1 MKRIKNKTNDY
12 AFDIMMMKLLY
23 KSRCWIILGLIG
35 LLAACN
41 VRADMDMER
50 TVMEIE
56 GKFQRG
62 EDISQDTAIFQAR
75 RYYNLSDDAEMKTLS
90 ALYSGCVY
98 WEQNNFD
105 SAMAALNEAVVL
117 AKSSDDEGLI
127 AKVQQTIAELHS
139 DLNRSEEM
147 MEGYLRRR
155 KLLVFL
161 AIAIVAAMAVV
172 VWLLYRTSQKR
183 KELEAMSTSL
193 EELQL
198 QCEALRETRKD
209 NLVEKTNMIYKV
221 FRLGEGRNVDEA
233 TFKKMKS
240 CVCGQDTNTAYD
252 AIFEAYRQVHP
263 EVVQR
268 IQTQFPSLT
277 EGEFKVCILSL
288 LPFSVKE
295 VADIMGVSS
304 AMIGKYRTNLRKKL
318 GIPEARGSIEEFV
331 QSMD

>member
-1 MKRIKNKTNDY
+1 MEKTN
-12 AFDIMMMKLLY
+12 LLY
-23 KSRCWIILGLIG
+23 RSRCWIAIALIG
-35 LLAACN
+35 VLAACN
-41 VRADMDMER
+41 VKADMDMER

-56 GKFQRG
+56 GKFHRG

-75 RYYNLSDDAEMKTLS
+75 RYYNLSDDTEMKTLA

-117 AKSSDDEGLI
+117 AKSSDDEALI
-127 AKVQQTIAELHS
+127 EKVQQTIAELHS

-155 KLLVFL
+155 KLLIFL
-161 AIAIVAAMAVV
+161 AMAIVAAMAVV
-172 VWLLYRTSQKR
+172 AWLLVRASKKR

-193 EELQL
+193 EELQS
-198 QCEALRETRKD
+198 QCEALTETRQD

-221 FRLGEGRNVDEA
+221 FRLGESKNVDEA

-240 CVCGQDTNTAYD
+240 CICDREANTAYD
-252 AIFEAYRQVHP
+252 AIFQAYRQVYP
-263 EVVQR
+263 ETVQK
-268 IQTQFPSLT
+268 IQTQYPTLT

-295 VADIMGVSS
+295 VADILGVSP
-304 AMIGKYRTNLRKKL
+304 AMIGKHRTNLRKKL
-318 GIPEARGSIEEFV
+318 GITEARGSIEEFV
-331 QSMD
+331 TEL